1 MVCFVNLGQY
11 TNFSIIIPKHRSQ
24 TAFNFIILHFRH
36 FIFASHKRRMPNIDK
51 LNPKEFIL
59 IKGAK
64 LHNLK
69 NIDVAI
75 PRNKFVVITGLS
87 GSGKSSLAFDTLY
100 AEGQRRYVE
109 SLSSYA
115 RQFLGRLNKPEVDS
129 IKGISPAIAIEQKVN
144 SKNPRSTV
152 GTSTEIYDY
161 IKLLFARIGKT
172 YSPISGNEVK
182 KNSIQDVVDFVI
194 GKKEETKF
202 NLLSKTH
209 LGDRDLKL
217 YLEMLL
223 QQGYLRIKHNG
234 EILRIEN
241 ILENP
246 IELDD
251 SFYLLIDRLTVK
263 HEESFKE
270 RLADSVQTAFHEG
283 KGECLIEF
291 IGTNEKVSFS
301 NRFEADGMSFEEPST
316 HLFSYNNPYG
326 LARLA
331 KGMEVL
337 LESMRN

>member
-1 MVCFVNLGQY
+1 M
-11 TNFSIIIPKHRSQ
+11 
-24 TAFNFIILHFRH
+24 
-36 FIFASHKRRMPNIDK
+36 
-51 LNPKEFIL
+51 
-59 IKGAK
+59 
-64 LHNLK
+64 
-69 NIDVAI
+69 
-75 PRNKFVVITGLS
+75 
-87 GSGKSSLAFDTLY
+87 
-100 AEGQRRYVE
+100 
-109 SLSSYA
+109 
-115 RQFLGRLNKPEVDS
+115 GRLNKPEVDS

-182 KNSIQDVVDFVI
+182 KNSIQDVVDFIV

-316 HLFSYNNPYG
+316 HLFSFNNPYG
-326 LARLA
+326 ACKTCEGYGSVVGIDEELVIPNTSLSIFEDAIA
-331 KGMEVL
+331 CWKGETL
-337 LESMRN
+337 SKHKEKLIYIISLFFIITF